1 MENKGLTFLEKVQNK
16 VKENENNHETIK
28 ENLINKINKIST
40 EILNNK
46 NAMDYLCRA
55 NDDVFYGFADCSF
68 INHLKKY
75 VTFDI
80 IFLNKIIKQEENL
93 ERHTIQ
99 ELNDILSN
107 IFNIK
112 ILLIKYLPINDI
124 ICNFFKGLDILYNEK
139 IISDCE
145 MEEIFNKINNNQYLL
160 LENYSLVIKNRK
172 LLILDKKTNN
182 YFNFFLNYDM
192 IFKISG
198 EGFHFVNKMEK
209 YIEDNFL

>member
-40 EILNNK
+40 EISNNK

-55 NDDVFYGFADCSF
+55 NDDIFYGFADCNL
-68 INHLKKY
+68 INYLKKY

-93 ERHTIQ
+93 ERHAIQ

-124 ICNFFKGLDILYNEK
+124 ICDFFKGLDILYNEK

-145 MEEIFNKINNNQYLL
+145 MEEIFNKINNNNQYLL

-198 EGFHFVNKMEK
+198 EGFHFVNKM
-209 YIEDNFL
+209 